1 MITSEDVGK
10 LVEDSAGRV
19 GILRD
24 VIRDY
29 EDPAVLPSERRKK
42 PTAFIWPESGGREW
56 LVDPQ
61 DLRPV

>member
-1 MITSEDVGK
+1 MITSRDVGK

-24 VIRDY
+24 VIKDY

-42 PTAFIWPESGGREW
+42 PTAFIWPESGGRER
-56 LVDPQ
+56 LVDPKEVN
-61 DLRPV
+61 RV